1 MVNPNDRA
9 RALMGEIALDIS
21 DMLRL
26 DEERRA
32 HWEACRSAL
41 EAGDLLAA
49 CIAQRESARVVYTTN
64 QRAERTAT
72 MFRSL
77 EAIDPMLYVDVR
89 SAIDKAVAA
98 NPSLAIDENGASP
111 NRGPRPEATRSMGKR
126 VQQLSDH
133 ELGIA
138 ILSHGMSCANPR
150 CEVNVEL
157 DAEMRRRGG
166 PGFIER

>member
-1 MVNPNDRA
+1 MVKPNERA
-9 RALMGEIALDIS
+9 RALMAEIALDIS
-21 DMLRL
+21 DMIKL
-26 DEERRA
+26 DEDRRA
-32 HWEACRSAL
+32 RWEACRIAL

-49 CIAQRESARVVYTTN
+49 CIAQRESARIVYATN
-64 QRAERTAT
+64 QRAERTAD
-72 MFRSL
+72 MFKSI
-77 EAIDPMLYVDVR
+77 ETVDPMLFVDVR

-98 NPSLAIDENGASP
+98 DPSLAIDEDGASP

-138 ILSHGMSCANPR
+138 ILSHGMSCANPK
-150 CEVNVEL
+150 CEINIEL

-166 PGFIER
+166 QGFIEQ